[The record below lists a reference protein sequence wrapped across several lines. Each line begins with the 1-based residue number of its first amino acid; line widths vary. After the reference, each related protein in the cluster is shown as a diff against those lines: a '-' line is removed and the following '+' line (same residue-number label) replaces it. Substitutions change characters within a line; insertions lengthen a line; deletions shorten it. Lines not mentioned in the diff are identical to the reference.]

1 MVHRALADL
10 LVVAH
15 LAFIVFVVFGG
26 LLALRRW
33 WLAFLHLPAA
43 VWGAFIEVS
52 GGICPLTPLEN
63 DLRRLSGSAGHPGGF
78 IEHYLLP
85 VIYPSGLTRE
95 VQLALALLVVLVNLV
110 VYALVARRWRGR
122 RWRRAA

>member
-1 MVHRALADL
+1 LVYRALDL

-15 LAFIVFVVFGG
+15 LAFIVFVIFGG
-26 LLALRRW
+26 LLAFRRW

-52 GGICPLTPLEN
+52 GGFCPLTPLEN
-63 DLRRLSGSAGHPGGF
+63 ELRRLSGSAGYPGGF

-95 VQLALALLVVLVNLV
+95 VQLVLALLVALVNLLA
-110 VYALVARRWRGR
+110 YGLVARRWRGR
-122 RWRRAA
+122 RWRIIA